1 MRIAIVGPAPPF
13 RGGISL
19 FALML
24 ARAWKEN
31 GNEVAFFNFDQQYPK
46 LLFPGKNQ
54 IDNSLDEH
62 EFTNFRIITPWMP
75 LSWKKAVDAIADY
88 QPDRLVFSWF
98 LPFFAPAYYFIM
110 RKLSL
115 SSKVILAHNVASHEK
130 WLLGKLLSKAVF
142 SQANAIVVLSKSSM
156 NELSMMHPLS
166 LYNKA
171 CLGFHPI
178 YSNYADKAEE
188 NSGACDTLLF
198 FGLIKPYKG
207 LDVLLDAMPRVL
219 SAIPQLKLVIAGEV
233 YGDKEAYIR
242 QICDLGIQHAVDAHF
257 RYISDDEV
265 AQYFS
270 RSSLC
275 VLPYKSASQSGVIAT
290 SYSFGVPV
298 LASDVGGL
306 GEYIIPG
313 KTGYLVKPNDP
324 ISLADAII
332 SFYKQKPELKPA
344 IMEYNKLHS
353 WDSLASLIAGCST
366 DKPGTKRRSKPA
378 ELKKLLLISYYFP
391 PCGGAAVQ
399 RWLRFIDALDKRG
412 VQVTVITTK
421 DGDYPYRDE
430 SLVTKLPK
438 GIKVLR
444 SKPLGFSSIWRMFGN
459 KELPYGSLKTSQTDS
474 ILKRI
479 AYWIRLNLVVPDM
492 RLGWNNSAYH
502 LAEQELITNN
512 YDMVITTGPP
522 HSTHL
527 IGMKLKD
534 RFGVRWCTDFRD
546 PWSEIYYLKLSP
558 PSQVTMM
565 LHRYL
570 EKKVISKADVNYIVS
585 SGIANT
591 LPAGKKVIL
600 YNGYNP
606 QDFAGKEYC
615 STDTFRIKYVGQLT
629 AGQNPAP
636 LFTAL
641 EQLQDK
647 TSIELSFIGTRVVP
661 PSSFKL
667 KQVPFTKHD
676 SAIDEMVN
684 AELLVLIINYYP
696 GNEGMLTTKLF
707 EYIASRTPILCIA
720 EPGGEAESII
730 SQSDSGLTCND
741 ANQFAEYISL
751 LYQLWQQGKPLRCS
765 GDVSFFDV
773 NRQIEYILK
782 SFTNNQLRM

>member
-1 MRIAIVGPAPPF
+1 
-13 RGGISL
+13 
-19 FALML
+19 ML

-31 GNEVAFFNFDQQYPK
+31 GNEVVFFNFDQQYPK

-62 EFTNFRIITPWMP
+62 EFTNYRIITPWMP
-75 LSWKKAVDAIADY
+75 LSWKKATDAIADY
-88 QPDRLVFSWF
+88 QPDKVVFSWF
-98 LPFFAPAYYFIM
+98 LPFFAPAYYYIM
-110 RKLSL
+110 RKLPL
-115 SSKVILAHNVASHEK
+115 TSKVILAHNVATHEK
-130 WLLGKLLSKAVF
+130 WLLGNLLSKAVF
-142 SQANAIVVLSKSSM
+142 SQANEIVVLSKSSM
-156 NELSMMHPLS
+156 NELNKVYPLS
-166 LYNKA
+166 IYNKA

-207 LDVLLDAMPRVL
+207 LDVLLDAMPRVH
-219 SAIPQLKLVIAGEV
+219 SAIPKLKLVIAGEV
-233 YGDKEAYIR
+233 YGDIENYNK
-242 QICDLGIQHAVDAHF
+242 QIYDLGIQNAVEAHF

-265 AQYFS
+265 AQFFS

-290 SYSFGVPV
+290 AYSFGVPV

-306 GEYIIPG
+306 GEYVIAG
-313 KTGYLVKPNDP
+313 ETGYLVKPNDP

-332 SFYKQKPELKPA
+332 RFFSNKPDMKPA
-344 IMEYNKLHS
+344 IMKYNKRHS
-353 WDSLASLIAGCST
+353 WDSLASLIAGCSA
-366 DKPGTKRRSKPA
+366 DKPGTKRKSKTA

-430 SLVTKLPK
+430 SLVAKLPQS
-438 GIKVLR
+438 IKVLR
-444 SKPLGFSSIWRMFGN
+444 SKPLGFGALWRMFGN
-459 KELPYGSLKTSQTDS
+459 KELPYGSLKTNNADS
-474 ILKRI
+474 TFKRVV
-479 AYWIRLNLVVPDM
+479 YWLRLNLVVPDM
-492 RLGWNNSAYH
+492 RLGWNRSAYQM
-502 LAEQELITNN
+502 AEKELMTNN
-512 YDMVITTGPP
+512 YDMLITTGPP

-527 IGMKLKD
+527 VGLKLKD

-570 EKKVISKADVNYIVS
+570 EKKVISRADVNYIVS
-585 SGIANT
+585 SGIAKT
-591 LPAGKKVIL
+591 LPPGNKVIL

-606 QDFAGKEYC
+606 QDFADKSYLI
-615 STDTFRIKYVGQLT
+615 SDRFRIKYVGQLT
-629 AGQNPAP
+629 AGQNPKP
-636 LFTAL
+636 LFDAL
-641 EQLQDK
+641 EGLK
-647 TSIELSFIGTRVVP
+647 TLERVELSFIGTREI
-661 PSSFKL
+661 PSSSMNI
-667 KQVPFTKHD
+667 KQLPFCKHD
-676 SAIDEMVN
+676 AAIDEMVN
-684 AELLVLIINYYP
+684 AELLVLIINNYP

-707 EYIASRTPILCIA
+707 EYIASRTPILCLA

-741 ANQFAEYISL
+741 VNQISEYISH
-751 LYQLWQQGKPLRCS
+751 LYELWQQGKPLRCS
-765 GDVSFFDV
+765 GDIAFIDV
-773 NRQIEYILK
+773 NRQIDHILK
-782 SFTNNQLRM
+782 SFTSNQ

>member
-24 ARAWKEN
+24 ARAWRDK
-31 GNEVAFFNFDQQYPK
+31 GDDVVFINFREQYPK
-46 LLFPGKNQ
+46 LLFPGKKQ
-54 IDNSLDEH
+54 LDSSLREDEF
-62 EFTNFRIITPWMP
+62 ENYRIITPWLP
-75 LSWKKAVDAIADY
+75 HSWYNAVKKIKACK
-88 QPDRLVFSWF
+88 PDIIIFSWF
-98 LPFFAPAYYFIM
+98 LPFFAPAYYYLM
-110 RKLSL
+110 RYLPECR
-115 SSKVILAHNVASHEK
+115 KVVLAHNVTSHETWPLAK
-130 WLLGKLLSKAVF
+130 YLSKLVF
-142 SQANAIVVLSKSSM
+142 GNADDIVLLSKSSI
-156 NELSMMHPLS
+156 NELVTY
-166 LYNKA
+166 YNTSISNKSI
-171 CLGFHPI
+171 LGFHPI
-178 YSNYADKAEE
+178 YNCYSEQAELTSE
-188 NSGACDTLLF
+188 EPDTLLF

-219 SAIPQLKLVIAGEV
+219 SALPHLKLVIAGEV

-242 QICDLGIQHAVDAHF
+242 QIYDLGIQHAVDAHF

-265 AQYFS
+265 ATFFS

-313 KTGYLVKPNDP
+313 ETGYLVKPNDP

-591 LPAGKKVIL
+591 LPAGRKVIL

-647 TSIELSFIGTRVVP
+647 TSIELSFIGTREVP